1 MNKSKIKEIMIC
13 LISLA
18 ILTVVILNGTG
29 SKVLAANTSSELDN
43 LINSRQNSIANDV
56 GDDDDD
62 DDDEENV
69 VNTNKNT
76 NKNNNVKNNTAN
88 NTSNNANKNTNSGI
102 PYTGLDNSVT
112 FVIIAFGISA
122 VFAYKKIRDYKNI

>member
-1 MNKSKIKEIMIC
+1 MKKSKIKEVVIC

-18 ILTVVILNGTG
+18 ILTFVVMNGMG

-43 LINSRQNSIANDV
+43 LINSRSNTIANDI
-56 GDDDDD
+56 GEDD

-69 VNTNKNT
+69 VANTNKNT
-76 NKNNNVKNNTAN
+76 NKNVNLNNNTAN
-88 NTSNNANKNTNSGI
+88 KNVNNNTNTGI

>member
-1 MNKSKIKEIMIC
+1 MKNSKMKEIIVC

-18 ILTVVILNGTG
+18 ILTFVILNGIG
-29 SKVLAANTSSELDN
+29 SKVLAANTTSELDN

-62 DDDEENV
+62 DDDDGNV
-69 VNTNKNT
+69 VNENKNK
-76 NKNNNVKNNTAN
+76 NKNNSAKNNTAN

-102 PYTGLDNSVT
+102 PYAGLDNSVT